1 MKTPDEL
8 SKEKATA
15 NLMASFSAPRSRRS
29 LLKGAVAGAAGVAA
43 LGAGSL
49 LLSSKPAHASG
60 SGEGPEDSIA
70 QILSIAAT
78 AEQLAVTFYA
88 QGIANA
94 GKLMITGAN
103 YDYLVAAIVE
113 EQIHRD
119 FLVANGGTPI
129 TGTFS
134 FPYGPDTFKDQ
145 LKFVNTL
152 QQLEEAFIAAYLA
165 AVSEFAQYGQPGL
178 AQIAAQIMGVE
189 SEHRALGRSISA
201 NFPYADNFAFEP
213 ALVESVGDAVG
224 VLAAEGYLSPKAG
237 NTYTYKPVSTVN
249 KYVVYRTPFA
259 AGEDND

>member
-15 NLMASFSAPRSRRS
+15 NLMASFSSRRSRRS

-43 LGAGSL
+43 VGAGSL
-49 LLSSKPAHASG
+49 LLPKYAHASG
-60 SGEGPEDSIA
+60 GGEGPEDTIV

-94 GKLMITGAN
+94 SKLQITGAN

-119 FLVANGGTPI
+119 FLVANGGKPI
-129 TGTFS
+129 TDTFS
-134 FPYGPDTFKDQ
+134 FPHGAETFKDQ
-145 LKFVNTL
+145 LTFVNTL

-165 AVSEFAQYGQPGL
+165 AVSEFSQYGQHRL

-189 SEHRALGRSISA
+189 AEHRGLGRSISS
-201 NFPYADNFAFEP
+201 NFPFADNFAFEP

-224 VLAAEGYLSPKAG
+224 VLAAEGYLSPKGG
-237 NTYTYKPVSTVN
+237 NSYKYQPVSTDNPHVM
-249 KYVVYRTPFA
+249 YRTPFV
-259 AGEDND
+259 AGEDKD